1 VTTTASRCAALRR
14 LADQILEVGDLD
26 GLTRLLTRALPA
38 ALGQPGSTLLV
49 WNRRLDS
56 FEALAPGETH
66 LRPVRPEARVPAP
79 DARHLIS
86 EGQLL
91 EIPGGHGEAVLLPLM
106 ARTRL
111 AGMLV
116 LAPRA
121 GRRRARPY
129 SAAEVRLLS
138 NLAARAALAIE
149 NQLYQRE
156 LIASERV
163 TALGSMAGM
172 LAHDLRGPMTVIRGY
187 AETLQEG
194 AVAEADVRERA
205 RIIVEMVDRLERMT
219 AETLDFARGGGRLAA
234 LRVDVLL
241 LLHEW
246 LADIATQLPGLRVE
260 RDLEVPAGTLAQLD
274 PDKLRRALT
283 NLAANAHEAMQG
295 RGRLRVRARL
305 EVEATGRVLE
315 LLLSDEGPGVA
326 AEVRERLFEPFVTAG
341 KPYGTGLGLAVA
353 RHFVEDHGG
362 SLVLLPDSP
371 GAHFRVRLPLPL
383 PAPPPGA

>member
-1 VTTTASRCAALRR
+1 MTTTASRRAALRR

-26 GLTRLLTRALPA
+26 GLTRLLTQALPS
-38 ALGQPGSTLLV
+38 ALGLPMSTLLV

-56 FEALAPGETH
+56 FEALAPGETR
-66 LRPVRPEARVPAP
+66 LRPVRPESATQAPEARY
-79 DARHLIS
+79 LIS
-86 EGQLL
+86 DGQLL
-91 EIPGGHGEAVLLPLM
+91 DVPGDHGEGVLLPLM

-121 GRRRARPY
+121 GRRGARPY
-129 SAAEVRLLS
+129 SPAEVRLLS

-156 LIASERV
+156 LIASERI

-187 AETLQEG
+187 AETLQEAG
-194 AVAEADVRERA
+194 VAEADVRERA

-246 LADIATQLPGLRVE
+246 LADVGAQLPGLAVE
-260 RDLEVPAGTLAQLD
+260 RDLGVPAGTFALLD

-295 RGRLRVRARL
+295 RGRLHVRARIEL
-305 EVEATGRVLE
+305 EPTGRVLE
-315 LLLSDEGPGVA
+315 LLLRDEGPGVTP
-326 AEVRERLFEPFVTAG
+326 EIRERLFEPFVTAG

-353 RHFVEDHGG
+353 RRFVEDHGG
-362 SLVLLPDSP
+362 TLALLPDGP
-371 GAHFRVRLPLPL
+371 GAHFRLRLPLSVVPH
-383 PAPPPGA
+383 PA

>member
-1 VTTTASRCAALRR
+1 MTTTASRCAALRR
-14 LADQILEVGDLD
+14 LADQILEIGDLEK
-26 GLTRLLTRALPA
+26 LTRLLTQALPA
-38 ALGQPGSTLLV
+38 ALGLPTSTLLV

-56 FEALAPGETH
+56 FEALAPGETR
-66 LRPVRPEARVPAP
+66 LRPVRPEARVPTP
-79 DARHLIS
+79 EARYLIS

-91 EIPGGHGEAVLLPLM
+91 ETAGDHGEAVLLPLM
-106 ARTRL
+106 ARARL

-116 LAPRA
+116 LAPRS
-121 GRRRARPY
+121 GRRGRRPY
-129 SAAEVRLLS
+129 AAAEVRLLS

-156 LIASERV
+156 LIASERI

-194 AVAEADVRERA
+194 GVDEADVRERA

-246 LADIATQLPGLRVE
+246 LADVGAQLPGLTVV
-260 RDLEVPAGTLAQLD
+260 RDLGVPPGTLALLD

-283 NLAANAHEAMQG
+283 NLAANAHEAMRGQG
-295 RGRLRVRARL
+295 RLHVHAR
-305 EVEATGRVLE
+305 VEAQPDGRVLD

-326 AEVRERLFEPFVTAG
+326 PEVRERLFEPFVTAG
-341 KPYGTGLGLAVA
+341 KTYGTGLGLTVA

-362 SLVLLPDSP
+362 SLTLLPDSP
-371 GAHFRVRLPLPL
+371 GAHFRVRLPLPTV
-383 PAPPPGA
+383 PSAPT